1 MKNYCLLLLFPFL
14 LTACQNQAQ
23 KKTEQ
28 AGKNETVQPVVKEQ
42 PVVADKSP
50 LEGLNGFL
58 GLWKQ
63 DEGIDLVSYEE
74 WKKVSNNFYQARSW
88 TMYGGKQVYEENIEL
103 RAENGEIFYIPHVVE
118 NQGPV
123 RFKMTSLE
131 GNLATF
137 ENPEH
142 DFPQKIT
149 YEMRGDT
156 MLFARI
162 SGAKNGKEGSKEF
175 PLRRA
180 N

>member
-23 KKTEQ
+23 KKSEQ
-28 AGKNETVQPVVKEQ
+28 AANTETVQPAEAK
-42 PVVADKSP
+42 PIVADKSP
-50 LEGLNGFL
+50 LEGLKGFL

-63 DEGIDLVSYEE
+63 DEGVNLISYEE
-74 WKKVSNNFYQARSW
+74 WKKVSDNFYQARSW
-88 TMYGGKQVYEENIEL
+88 TMYNDKQVYEENIEL
-103 RAENGEIFYIPHVVE
+103 KAENGEVYYIPHVVE
-118 NQGPV
+118 NKGPV

-137 ENPEH
+137 ENPAH

-162 SGAKNGKEGSKEF
+162 SGVKNGKEGSKEF

-180 N
+180 K